1 MNRFKTMALAGM
13 CATGLA
19 LLSEA
24 QAAGEQGHYV
34 HGVEGIKAAS
44 LPPPGLYWR
53 WYNAYYSA
61 TKLKDKNGD
70 NQPVGLDLDVFAT
83 VNRLIWMTPNKFL
96 GADYGMD
103 IIVPLINTNLN
114 LNNIP
119 GGGLHYNEFGLGDIT
134 IEPLLLSWHG
144 AQWDAAAAVGAYLP
158 TGRYDKTDSASP
170 GKDFYTLMFT
180 LGGTWYPDAEK
191 LWSMSILS
199 RYETHSKKDETD
211 LRLGDDFHFEW
222 GVGRKVSDLVE
233 LGLAGY
239 AQWQVTDDKGSAA
252 VGDPTVHDRVFGIGP
267 EVMATVPFLKSV
279 LSLRAIKEFGAE
291 DRPQGSI
298 VALTLTKPL

>member
-1 MNRFKTMALAGM
+1 MNRIGTMACAGVF
-13 CATGLA
+13 AAGLSV
-19 LLSEA
+19 LTEA

-61 TKLKDKNGD
+61 TKLKDNNGD
-70 NQPVGLDLDVFAT
+70 NQAVGLDLDVFAT
-83 VNRLIWMTPNKFL
+83 VNRLIWMTPHKFL

-103 IIVPLINTNLN
+103 IIVPLVNTDLDLN
-114 LNNIP
+114 SVGP
-119 GGGLHYNEFGLGDIT
+119 GLDFDRFGLGDIT

-144 AQWDAAAAVGAYLP
+144 AQWDAAAAIGAYLP
-158 TGRYDKTDSASP
+158 TGRYDKTNLASP

-180 LGGTWYPDAEK
+180 LGGTWYPDTEK

-239 AQWQVTDDKGSAA
+239 AQWQVTDDRGTDAL
-252 VGDPTVHDRVFGIGP
+252 GDPSVRDQVFGIGP
-267 EVMATVPFLKSV
+267 EVVATVPFLKSV
-279 LSLRAIKEFGAE
+279 LSLRGVKEFGAE

-298 VALTLTKPL
+298 ITLTLTKPL